1 MFHFEIKYLQLVL
14 LHALIGALVF
24 AFLPLAKVY
33 GFGMLLVGVIWVV
46 RNQNKNEEVLIV
58 AAYIVGSEVF
68 LRMTGGNPNHE
79 FSKYA
84 VMFLMALGMY
94 LSGYNKN
101 AVPYLIFMVLLVP
114 GVVLG
119 TQVLSSNVD
128 MRKSI
133 IFNISGELCLAVSAI
148 YCYFRPVSMGLIKK
162 ILLAMGLPII
172 ACAIYIT
179 FYTPDLREVI
189 TNTDSN
195 MRTSGGF
202 GPNQVATALGL
213 GMFIFAARMLYDSP
227 TRILFLTNLVITSI
241 LAYRGLLTFSRG
253 GMLTGMLMLLIL
265 IGITFLKVN
274 SKGRVKILT
283 IISVFIFAF
292 VGAWMYTSVNTGGL
306 IDKRYQNKDALG
318 REKESKLA
326 GREDIAAMEIQ
337 AFLDNPFFGMGVAK
351 GSDLRFEQRG
361 EMVASHN
368 ELTRLLGEHGFF
380 GIIALMI
387 LIFVPMITYLGNKDN
402 IYILPFLIFWLL
414 TLNHA
419 AMRTAAPAFVYALV
433 LLKVQFHEKT
443 TVHRE

>member
-1 MFHFEIKYLQLVL
+1 MYNFEINYLKLVL
-14 LHALIGALVF
+14 LHVLIGAAVF
-24 AFLPLAKVY
+24 FVLPLAKVY
-33 GFGMLLVGVIWVV
+33 GFGMLLVGVIWVI
-46 RNQNKNEEVLIV
+46 RNQNRNEEVLIV

-84 VMFLMALGMY
+84 VMFLMVLGMY

-101 AVPYLIFMVLLVP
+101 AVPYLIFMILLVP
-114 GVVLG
+114 GVVVG
-119 TQVLSSNVD
+119 TQVISINID

-133 IFNISGELCLAVSAI
+133 IFNISGELCLAIAAI
-148 YCYFRPVSMGLIKK
+148 YCYFRPVTLATIKK
-162 ILLAMGLPII
+162 VLLAIGLPII

-179 FYTPDLREVI
+179 LFTPDLQEVI

-195 MRTSGGF
+195 VKTSGGF

-213 GMFIFAARMLYDSP
+213 GMFIFGSRMLYDSP
-227 TRILFLTNLVITSI
+227 TKILFIINLVLTS
-241 LAYRGLLTFSRG
+241 LMAYRGLLTFSRG
-253 GMLTGMLMLLIL
+253 GMITGIIMLLLL
-265 IGITFLKVN
+265 ITVTFLKVN
-274 SKGRVKILT
+274 SKGRVKILS
-283 IISVFIFAF
+283 IIAIFIVAF
-292 VGAWMYTSVNTGGL
+292 TASWMYTSVNTGGL

-326 GREDIAAMEIQ
+326 GREDISAMEIQ
-337 AFLDNPFFGMGVAK
+337 AFFDNPFFGMGVAK
-351 GSDLRFEQRG
+351 GTDLRLEQRG

-380 GIIALMI
+380 GILALLI
-387 LIFVPMITYLGNKDN
+387 LIFVPMIAYLGNKDN

-419 AMRTAAPAFVYALV
+419 AMRTAAPAFVYALA

-443 TVHRE
+443 AVHRE